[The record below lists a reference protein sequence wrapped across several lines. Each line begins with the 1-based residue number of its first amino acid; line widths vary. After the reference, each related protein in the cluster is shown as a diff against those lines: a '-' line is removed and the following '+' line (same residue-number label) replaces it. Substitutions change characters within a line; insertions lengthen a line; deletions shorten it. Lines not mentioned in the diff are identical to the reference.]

1 MDESF
6 LRRRTAVNPGNLI
19 DLQVMS
25 PTAPSGEI
33 QGPNAN
39 DGEGVEGHQDL
50 VPAMSAGPM
59 GLNDQQNQG
68 LANGVSP
75 PERVGTGQSYG
86 RSQALA
92 ASSQDQVPIQGA
104 GLDFHRGRRASCP
117 TSTSTLCNSFESNVW
132 SNGSGHQAFASWCYD
147 HHGCATSP
155 SRFAT
160 RVSMAWGD
168 SSQDN
173 GECEAR

>member
-1 MDESF
+1 MF
-6 LRRRTAVNPGNLI
+6 RRRSSSNTPGDLI

-33 QGPNAN
+33 QGPNAH
-39 DGEGVEGHQDL
+39 DGEGVEGHQDS

-59 GLNDQQNQG
+59 GPNDQQNQG

-75 PERVGTGQSYG
+75 PGRVGIGQSHG
-86 RSQALA
+86 RNQGLA
-92 ASSQDQVPIQGA
+92 ASSQDQADSGSWTR
-104 GLDFHRGRRASCP
+104 FSSHRDRRASCP
-117 TSTSTLCNSFESNVW
+117 TNTSTLCNSFESNVW
-132 SNGSGHQAFASWCYD
+132 SNGSGHQAFTGGCYD
-147 HHGCATSP
+147 HHGCTTSP

>member
-1 MDESF
+1 MCAMDPF
-6 LRRRTAVNPGNLI
+6 LRRRNHTGTPDN
-19 DLQVMS
+19 LQVMS
-25 PTAPSGEI
+25 PTAPSGENPRP
-33 QGPNAN
+33 QAN

-50 VPAMSAGPM
+50 IPAMSAGPM
-59 GLNDQQNQG
+59 GPNDQQNQG

-104 GLDFHRGRRASCP
+104 GLDLVP
-117 TSTSTLCNSFESNVW
+117 TGIGEHQW

>member
-1 MDESF
+1 MDPF
-6 LRRRTAVNPGNLI
+6 LRRRTNTGVPEN
-19 DLQVMS
+19 LQVMS

-39 DGEGVEGHQDL
+39 DGDGVEGHQDL

-59 GLNDQQNQG
+59 GC
-68 LANGVSP
+68 LATRKGWYWS
-75 PERVGTGQSYG
+75 ELRAQSSISSLKP
-86 RSQALA
+86 RS
-92 ASSQDQVPIQGA
+92 SSDSGSWTR
-104 GLDFHRGRRASCP
+104 FSSHRDRRASCP

-147 HHGCATSP
+147 HHGCTTSP